1 MNGRPNLLFSNILVQ
16 KNCMDRD
23 GEGVTEMPQKWH
35 LSLSDMCTWNI
46 EEYHIFKIKNHNHIQ
61 HIIRKQ

>member
-1 MNGRPNLLFSNILVQ
+1 
-16 KNCMDRD
+16 MDRG